1 MYGELEGALCTIQ
14 HGSIVVLAKTG
25 EMSDGGME
33 QLPEHEELLLK
44 ELFDSNVSLGLG
56 DLSNTRDVWNLMVD
70 TANPSNFQVRFGLV
84 EDAIQD
90 EDEDSEPGVQTEVVE
105 FVANNIMYTVQTSNK
120 INVGG
125 WKGSIAVHISTRP
138 SDHRMNTITL
148 EDDAEAGSWNVG
160 DSVVIASTDFNFK
173 QAERFTIT
181 SVDGNSVTVEGDL
194 NYVHFGQ
201 KYEGLDMR
209 AEVGMLSRNIKAR
222 CM

>member
-1 MYGELEGALCTIQ
+1 
-14 HGSIVVLAKTG
+14 
-25 EMSDGGME
+25 
-33 QLPEHEELLLK
+33 
-44 ELFDSNVSLGLG
+44 
-56 DLSNTRDVWNLMVD
+56 
-70 TANPSNFQVRFGLV
+70 
-84 EDAIQD
+84 
-90 EDEDSEPGVQTEVVE
+90 
-105 FVANNIMYTVQTSNK
+105 
-120 INVGG
+120 
-125 WKGSIAVHISTRP
+125 
-138 SDHRMNTITL
+138 MNTITL

-160 DSVVIASTDFNFK
+160 DSIVIASTDFNFK